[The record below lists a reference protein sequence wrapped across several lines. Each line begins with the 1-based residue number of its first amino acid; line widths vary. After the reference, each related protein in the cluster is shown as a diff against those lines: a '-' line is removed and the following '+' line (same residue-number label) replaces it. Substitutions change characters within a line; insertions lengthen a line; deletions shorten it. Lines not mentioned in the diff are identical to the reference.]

1 MKTKKNI
8 TIAFAWP
15 GLPEYAARCIK
26 ELSKSLNTSLAVI
39 ATRPSIPLRNI
50 EAALG
55 KAPIWIEENEKISWA
70 TLRLNTPDLFFIG
83 GYNTPAFERLAREA
97 RAAGSKI
104 ILMADNN
111 KPPPHAYYFLHAL
124 HHRLF
129 RRSRYDGIFV
139 PGKSGRKLAR
149 SWGYTDDLITEGL
162 YGADPVI
169 FKGGLPLNKRKKE
182 IIFVGQF
189 IKRKNILGVVEAFTK
204 LADQHPDW
212 SLTLCGNGPLEQS
225 IAVHPNITTLGFVQ
239 PSELAN
245 ILRDKRCLVLPSLE
259 EHWGLVVHEAVS
271 SGCALI
277 LSDAIGSADDLAHQD
292 NALICKAGHTA
303 SLYEAMKAL
312 TSWDS
317 TQWQQAEQTS
327 YRLASQFGPH
337 AFQAAVE
344 SIIEKVVVSSS

>member
-1 MKTKKNI
+1 MTI
-8 TIAFAWP
+8 TIDIKIAFAWP
-15 GLPEYAARCIK
+15 GLTEYAARCLK
-26 ELSKSLNTSLAVI
+26 LLSKSLNSPPQVI
-39 ATRPSIPLRNI
+39 ATKPSIPLKNI
-50 EAALG
+50 ETALG
-55 KAPIWIEENEKISWA
+55 KTPIWVKENEKTSWA
-70 TLRLNTPDLFFIG
+70 SLGLNMPELFFIG
-83 GYNTPAFERLAREA
+83 GYNTPAFEHLAREA
-97 RAAGSKI
+97 RAVGSKI

-111 KPPPHAYYFLHAL
+111 MPPPGAFHFLRAL
-124 HHRLF
+124 QHKLF
-129 RRSRYDGIFV
+129 RRGRYDGIFV

-149 SWGYTDDLITEGL
+149 SWGYSDDLITEGL

-169 FKGGLPLNKRKKE
+169 FKGKLPLNKRKKE

-189 IKRKNILGVVEAFTK
+189 IKRKNVLGVVEAFTK

-245 ILRDKRCLVLPSLE
+245 ILCDKRCLVLPSLE

-292 NALICKAGHTA
+292 NALICRTGQTA
-303 SLYEAMKAL
+303 SLYDAMEAL
-312 TSWDS
+312 TRWDS
-317 TQWQQAEQTS
+317 NQWQQAEQTS

-337 AFQAAVE
+337 PFQAAVM
-344 SIIEKVVVSSS
+344 SIIATVMGSSS